1 MPAHSRFAPQRTRQ
15 SGFSMVEMLLTAFIL
30 AIGILGLSMLQVM
43 SLRGSRGGRS
53 LGTAVLVA
61 EAVMDR
67 AEMEGRLSWLNKTD
81 SKLANP
87 VLSTANLKYIT
98 LVSPNGAQ
106 VDVFNIKGR
115 IPDPTSADLAE
126 KATFFTATTKRSQLV
141 TGAINGNLS
150 DFSVVVEFQD
160 QVDKTNT
167 PIVRSVTLTRRITH
181 G

>member
-1 MPAHSRFAPQRTRQ
+1 MAAHSRIKQPRLGQ
-15 SGFSMVEMLLTAFIL
+15 SGFSMIEMLVTAFIM
-30 AIGILGLSMLQVM
+30 AVGILGLSMLQVM

-98 LVSPNGAQ
+98 ILSPNGTQ
-106 VDVFNIKGR
+106 VDLFNIKGR
-115 IPDPTSADLAE
+115 KPDPASTDPAE
-126 KATFFTATTKRSQLV
+126 QATFFTATTKRTQLV
-141 TGAINGNLS
+141 TGAVNGNLS
-150 DFSVVVEFQD
+150 DFSVVVQFQD
-160 QVDKTNT
+160 QVDKTNA